1 MTASGLR
8 IAHVHWTA
16 HPTTGGVES
25 HLHDVSRQ
33 LAGLG
38 ASVTILTGEPAPEPV
53 SGVEIVTIP
62 DLDLRTVRD
71 HQELRGSDAI
81 RLYERVLG
89 PVLRARRPQV
99 VHGHNL
105 HHFSPAPALALDRLR
120 TSMGFRLFQTFH
132 ETWPDVLADNPV
144 YAGWDGT
151 FAVSEHVLGQCRLL
165 LGFEPEL
172 LRLCVDVDRFRAT
185 APRRAPTLRI
195 LHPARVLPWKGV
207 HLTVEMMGA
216 LAARGIDAELTIT
229 DTRRI
234 ADWKHELES
243 YRTEVVELARALD
256 LLARIHFTA
265 ASFADMPALYAASD
279 IVVYPTVGEE
289 PYGLVPLE
297 AMSSGRPIVASRS
310 GGITETVV
318 DGVTGF
324 LVDRGDV
331 GALAECVDRLA
342 RNPALRRR
350 MGVAGRRRVE
360 EAFDSRHYVAAMV
373 ERYTASR
380 HPGAAVSV

>member
-1 MTASGLR
+1 MTPVPLR
-8 IAHVHWTA
+8 IAQVHWTA

-25 HLHDVSRQ
+25 HLYDVSGQ
-33 LAGLG
+33 LAALG
-38 ASVTILTGEPAPEPV
+38 AHVAVVTGEPAPEPL
-53 SGVEIVTIP
+53 SGVEIVTVP
-62 DLDLRTVRD
+62 ELDLRAVRD
-71 HQELRGSDAI
+71 RLELRGLEAI

-89 PVLRARRPQV
+89 EVLRMRRPHV

-120 TSMGFRLFQTFH
+120 TSLGFRLFQTFH
-132 ETWPDVLADNPV
+132 ETWPDVLADSPV

-151 FAVSEHVLGQCRLL
+151 FAVSQHVLTECRSM

-172 LRLCVDVDRFRAT
+172 LRLCVDVGRFREAPLQT
-185 APRRAPTLRI
+185 APRVRI

-207 HLTVEMMGA
+207 HLTVEMLGL
-216 LAARGIDAELTIT
+216 LAAHGIDAELTIT
-229 DTRRI
+229 DTQRI
-234 ADWKHELES
+234 ADWKRELEG
-243 YRTEVVELARALD
+243 YRREVTELAQTLGLLD
-256 LLARIHFTA
+256 RIRFRT
-265 ASFADMPALYAASD
+265 ASFADMPTLYATSD

-310 GGITETVV
+310 GGIVETVV

-331 GALAECVDRLA
+331 RALAERVERLA
-342 RNPALRRR
+342 RDPSLRAR
-350 MGVAGRRRVE
+350 MGAAGRRRVE
-360 EAFDSRHYVAAMV
+360 QVFDARDYVAALV

-380 HPGAAVSV
+380 QPRAAAGV

>member
-1 MTASGLR
+1 MTPSPLR
-8 IAHVHWTA
+8 VAQVHWTA

-33 LAGLG
+33 LAASG
-38 ASVTILTGEPAPEPV
+38 ASVAIITGEPAPEPV
-53 SGVEIVTIP
+53 EGVEIVVVP
-62 DLDLRTVRD
+62 ELDLRAVRD
-71 HQELRGSDAI
+71 RPDLRGLDSV
-81 RLYERVLG
+81 RLYERALG
-89 PVLRARRPQV
+89 EVLRMRRPHV

-105 HHFSPAPALALDRLR
+105 HHFSPAPALALDGLR
-120 TSMGFRLFQTFH
+120 TSLGFRLFQTFH
-132 ETWPDVLADNPV
+132 ETWPDVLADSPV

-151 FAVSEHVLGQCRLL
+151 FAVSQHVLTECRSL

-172 LRLCVDVDRFRAT
+172 LRLCVDVARFREM
-185 APRRAPTLRI
+185 APRAAPRVQI

-207 HLTVEMMGA
+207 HLTVEMMGM

-229 DTRRI
+229 DTQRI
-234 ADWKHELES
+234 ADWKRELEG
-243 YRTEVVELARALD
+243 YRRDVTELARTLGLLD
-256 LLARIHFTA
+256 RIRFTT
-265 ASFADMPALYAASD
+265 ASFADMPTLYAASD

-310 GGITETVV
+310 GGIVETVV

-331 GALAECVDRLA
+331 EGLTERVERLA
-342 RNPALRRR
+342 RDPSLRAR
-350 MGVAGRRRVE
+350 MGAAGRRHVE
-360 EAFDSRHYVAAMV
+360 EVFDARNYVAALL
-373 ERYTASR
+373 ERYTSSR
-380 HPGAAVSV
+380 RPRAAARV